1 MSSFVAVES
10 GSFMRY
16 GAPYRYFGTNMWQ
29 AAWLEPDRLSREL
42 QRLQVRQE
50 PYSAAKPY
58 SMLICCG
65 SPPLPARRPHRTS
78 A

>member
-16 GAPYRYFGTNMWQ
+16 GAPYRYFGANMWQ

-42 QRLQVRQE
+42 QRLQVR
-50 PYSAAKPY
+50 AKR
-58 SMLICCG
+58 
-65 SPPLPARRPHRTS
+65 ATQRR
-78 A
+78 